1 MALTIA
7 INASTL
13 IICSNVNLHVV
24 IITYKLIIVFTSF
37 LSLIDL
43 YTKILY
49 TH

>member
-24 IITYKLIIVFTSF
+24 IITYSLLLTYLMQFAFLNNLLIFRS
-37 LSLIDL
+37 
-43 YTKILY
+43 
-49 TH
+49 